1 MIVLL
6 LVAGLA
12 YYWLLVNAGPAGI
25 PARPL
30 DLAAMRKAA
39 LAMPGSR
46 PESISFKVLARRQ
59 IPGAAL
65 AAGTGLRQIDV
76 GVIAWRLNR
85 PDGGIVIDP
94 GLSQTDAAAIGFKHY
109 DRAARAVVDKW
120 LEQSRLILFTHL
132 HVDHVG
138 LFLDHPAF
146 DSIAGKAVVTPTML
160 NGISALWREN
170 GGRIAQTRSLGP
182 VEAVAPGVVL
192 VQTPGHTPGSEM
204 VFVKLADGREF
215 LFAGDTASL
224 GVNADRPTPRSRLL
238 AEWLAPEDRPA
249 VIGWLKGLKALRT
262 RNPKVVIVPSH
273 DLAWTFGNQKLFAK
287 DK

>member
-12 YYWLLVNAGPAGI
+12 YYWLLVNAGPAGV

-59 IPGAAL
+59 VPGAVL

-76 GVIAWRLNR
+76 GVIAWRLNT
-85 PDGGIVIDP
+85 PDGVIVIDP
-94 GLSQTDAAAIGFKHY
+94 GLSQADAAAIGFKHY
-109 DRAARAVVDKW
+109 DRAARSAVAKW
-120 LEQSRLILFTHL
+120 LEQSRLILFTHA

-146 DSIAGKAVVTPTML
+146 DSIAGKAVITPTML

-249 VIGWLKGLKALRT
+249 VIGWLKGLKALRA
-262 RNPKVVIVPSH
+262 RNAKVTIVPSH
-273 DLAWTFGNQKLFAK
+273 DLAWTLGNQKLFAK

>member
-12 YYWLLVNAGPAGI
+12 YYWLLVNAGPARI

-30 DLAAMRKAA
+30 DLAAMRQAA
-39 LAMPGSR
+39 LALPGSR
-46 PESISFKVLARRQ
+46 PESISFKVLARRHV
-59 IPGAAL
+59 PGAAL
-65 AAGTGLRQIDV
+65 AAGTGLRQVDV
-76 GVIAWRLNR
+76 GIIAWRLNR

-94 GLSQTDAAAIGFKHY
+94 GLSQADGAAIGFEHY
-109 DRAARAVVDKW
+109 DRAARATVDNW
-120 LEQSRLILFTHL
+120 LEQSRLILFTHA

-138 LFLDHPAF
+138 LFLDHPSF
-146 DSIAGKAVVTPTML
+146 DSIVAKAVISPTLL

-170 GGRIAQTRSLGP
+170 GGRITQTRSLRP
-182 VEAVAPGVVL
+182 IEAVAPGVVL

-224 GVNADRPTPRSRLL
+224 VVNADRPTPRSRLM

-249 VIGWLKGLKALRT
+249 VIGWLKGLKALKK
-262 RNPKVVIVPSH
+262 RNPRIVIVPSH